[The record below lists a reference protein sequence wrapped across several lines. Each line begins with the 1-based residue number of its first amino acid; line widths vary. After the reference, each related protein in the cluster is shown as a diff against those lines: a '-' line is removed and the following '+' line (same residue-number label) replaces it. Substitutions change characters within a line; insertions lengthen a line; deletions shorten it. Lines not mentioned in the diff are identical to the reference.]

1 MKFSF
6 LNGKIRFGRRNIK
19 VFKRMSYK
27 RFFFYS
33 LLGYVLKTAVVITVI
48 YVIKHHSLFTF

>member
-6 LNGKIRFGRRNIK
+6 FNGKIRFGRRNIK

-33 LLGYVLKTAVVITVI
+33 FLGYVLKTAVFVAVI
-48 YVIKHHSLFTF
+48 YLIKHH